1 MMFFFFFGGYEDIA
15 PGIRCCDY
23 VEDGMTRGRNGL
35 PKRKYR
41 MVECFEINRKKVLI
55 DDWMK
60 LCEERAIENGD
71 TELLEA
77 ITERART
84 QPWLK
89 KEKDIRLYALECLA
103 NGSYKS
109 WFERGEFGYADAE
122 RAIS

>member
-1 MMFFFFFGGYEDIA
+1 MFFFFFGGYEDIA

-41 MVECFEINRKKVLI
+41 MVECFEISHRKILI

-71 TELLEA
+71 MELLEA
-77 ITERART
+77 ITEHART

-89 KEKDIRLYALECLA
+89 KEKDIRPYALECLA

-109 WFERGEFGYADAE
+109 WFEGGGPDHADAE
-122 RAIS
+122 GAIS